1 MAKDNDKNKK
11 KKKKPLLYPP
21 VVFMIIISAVFTT
34 ALATLNAV
42 TIERV
47 ETQEAVKK
55 TNAVFYTFLIKRFQK
70 D

>member
-1 MAKDNDKNKK
+1 
-11 KKKKPLLYPP
+11 
-21 VVFMIIISAVFTT
+21 MIIISAVFTT